1 MAGFELLRRIA
12 CAADLSLLAAITMF
26 TGVVSYPNSADPNK
40 KTVGPYFPRN
50 GGLVLAKHKSNLGK
64 VLPGI
69 EHLLDTL
76 TIL

>member
-1 MAGFELLRRIA
+1 MSAFRSRYKRMVALCDGDNPLFQ
-12 CAADLSLLAAITMF
+12 SP
-26 TGVVSYPNSADPNK
+26 GSADPSAVVYDAAESVK
-40 KTVGPYFPRN
+40 AKN